1 MKRLH
6 LTTWLRGTAIG
17 LGAFAAGGIAMMS
30 LSAFASD
37 APDATTTT
45 TTSLVSEVPREVT
58 ALPTSATPNCYAA
71 PFQGVNY
78 NGCDLRGIHFSDVD
92 LTHASFENALLD
104 NAVFYGVILNH
115 TSFKNASLRGTS
127 FIAMTFKSVDFTG
140 STLDINLVQ
149 ASWGD
154 GLSTGLPAWNVP
166 AAISVSSAGGMIDI
180 TPWVTGS
187 NDINALPGGSHCTI
201 PLTGDGFAGNPVHVI
216 NCPSAGAQWSWET
229 IFGDHNPIDGIKVMN
244 LSHEE
249 SVADLPLRVQDCFGR
264 IRSLTV
270 TVRLADSTTFTE
282 GEPGEY
288 WIY

>member
-6 LTTWLRGTAIG
+6 LTPWLRGTAIAF
-17 LGAFAAGGIAMMS
+17 GAFAAGGIAMMS

-37 APDATTTT
+37 APDSTTT
-45 TTSLVSEVPREVT
+45 TTSLVSEAPREVT
-58 ALPTSATPNCYAA
+58 GLPTSAMPNCYAA

-78 NGCDLRGIHFSDVD
+78 NGCDLRGIHFSNVD
-92 LTHASFENALLD
+92 LTHASFENAQLD
-104 NAVFYGVILNH
+104 DAVFDGVIFNH
-115 TSFKNASLRGTS
+115 TSFENASLRGTS
-127 FIAMTFKSVDFTG
+127 FIGTSFKSVNFTG
-140 STLDINLVQ
+140 STIDVNLVQ
-149 ASWGD
+149 SSWGD

-166 AAISVSSAGGMIDI
+166 TAISVTSAGGQIDI
-180 TPWVTGS
+180 TPWVTGGR
-187 NDINALPGGSHCTI
+187 DINALPGGSHCTI
-201 PLTGDGFAGNPVHVI
+201 PMTGDGFALGPVHVI
-216 NCPSAGAQWSWET
+216 NCPSAGTQWSWET
-229 IFGDHNPIDGIKVMN
+229 IYGDYNPIDSIKVMN

-264 IRSLTV
+264 TRSLTV